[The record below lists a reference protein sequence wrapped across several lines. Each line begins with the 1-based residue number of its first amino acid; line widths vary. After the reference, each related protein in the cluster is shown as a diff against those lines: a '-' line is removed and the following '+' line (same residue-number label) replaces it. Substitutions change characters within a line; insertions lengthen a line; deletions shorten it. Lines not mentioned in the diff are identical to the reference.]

1 MSCAASQ
8 RELQRAVVSHTML
21 TITSL
26 PILLCLFLC
35 THQLKLTSN
44 PLQRGIRK
52 TMTLSCQVESG
63 EANDVG
69 VFWFRHLKSATS
81 PESIVYL
88 SATKKP
94 TYKDQKSGNDRFIPN
109 ASGSTFTLD
118 IKEFDEKD
126 QGTYY
131 CLINKNSVL
140 HISPGYQLI
149 YTEVATPKPKST
161 KPPPAATTD
170 PGDPCNCGPEQKD
183 QPSLGLSCDI
193 YVWAPLAGICGFFL
207 ICFLITFIMLCCRTR
222 RRVCRCKPRPMDEKN
237 GKMNKNIPN
246 RHM

>member
-1 MSCAASQ
+1 MEAVRSRYLPLQPAEDSVKKRFPAYRRASYDAAGAA
-8 RELQRAVVSHTML
+8 R
-21 TITSL
+21 
-26 PILLCLFLC
+26 

-170 PGDPCNCGPEQKD
+170 PGDPCNCGP
-183 QPSLGLSCDI
+183 
-193 YVWAPLAGICGFFL
+193 
-207 ICFLITFIMLCCRTR
+207 
-222 RRVCRCKPRPMDEKN
+222 
-237 GKMNKNIPN
+237 
-246 RHM
+246 